1 MKKSIFKLS
10 ADTNTIVSFS
20 AIIVSIASIFI
31 ATWQGVETRRHNR
44 LSVRPKLDLSFDVGK
59 NNFGYSI
66 LNQGLGPAIITE
78 RKIFFDGKEFNPPMK
93 YFGWATALQ
102 DTLQLMNMKLAV
114 AFPLSKGVTIRA
126 GEPWIIIQFSE
137 QDNKDLTIDPK
148 MIYRRLAFK
157 INYESIYGES
167 FTCQIPK

>member
-1 MKKSIFKLS
+1 MKKNIFKLS

-31 ATWQGVETRRHNR
+31 ATWQGIESRRHNL
-44 LSVRPKLDLSFDVGK
+44 LSVRPKLDLSFEVGR
-59 NNFGYSI
+59 NSFGYSI
-66 LNQGLGPAIITE
+66 KNQGLGSAIITE
-78 RKIFFDGKEFNPPMK
+78 RKIFLDGKEFIPQTK
-93 YFGWATALQ
+93 YFGWAAARQ
-102 DTLQLMNMKLAV
+102 DTLRLMNMNLD

-126 GEPWIIIQFSE
+126 GEPWIIIQFFE

-157 INYESIYGES
+157 INYESMYGEP

>member
-1 MKKSIFKLS
+1 MKKNIFKLS

-31 ATWQGVETRRHNR
+31 ATWQGMETRRHNR
-44 LSVRPKLDLSFDVGK
+44 LSVRPKLDFSFEVGK
-59 NNFGYSI
+59 NGFGYSI

-78 RKIFFDGKEFNPPMK
+78 AKIFLDGEEFIPQRSH
-93 YFGWATALQ
+93 FGWALALQ
-102 DTLQLMNMKLAV
+102 DTLQLMNMTLDAL
-114 AFPLSKGVTIRA
+114 PLSKGVTIRA
-126 GEPWIIIQFSE
+126 GQPYTIIELYE
-137 QDNKDLTIDPK
+137 QGEKDLTIDPK

-157 INYESIYGES
+157 INYESMYGES